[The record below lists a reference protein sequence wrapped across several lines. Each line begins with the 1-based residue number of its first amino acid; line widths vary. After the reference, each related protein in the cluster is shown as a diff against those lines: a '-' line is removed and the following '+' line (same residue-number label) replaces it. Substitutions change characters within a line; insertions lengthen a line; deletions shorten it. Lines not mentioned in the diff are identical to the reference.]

1 MEEVLVMSSRY
12 KKYLTFSIIIYIT
25 IFISSL
31 FIGRYEINLND
42 IFNLNFHSFQLEK
55 NIIFNL
61 RLPRAIIAS
70 LAGISLSL
78 SGLIYQE
85 TFQNDLI
92 SQDLLGVSQG
102 AGIGA
107 AIGIVFGLSNFFII
121 SLSFSFGILTVL
133 LTVLISNIFKNKNN
147 ITLILSGIIVGSFM
161 SSILTSIKY
170 FVNPETQLAT
180 IVYWLMGSFANVTYQ
195 NILFVFPIV
204 LILSAILFFISHRI
218 NLVALGKEETETKG
232 VNYILYRNLIVAI
245 ATLLTATIVSI
256 CGTISWVGLI
266 TPHIVRVL
274 LGRNVNRTLPFC
286 TVFGATFTLIADALS
301 RSLAQSEIP
310 ISAITGVL
318 GSIIFTI
325 ILFNRYNQKG
335 ITKNDINVID
345 NIKFAENSENV
356 SIKND
361 AVSLLCINNL
371 YYKYNKQS
379 EYILNNISLCIKQND
394 FILLYGANGSGKTT
408 LLKLIA
414 GILKPTSGNVLIK
427 FSDKLQKSIFVD
439 INKLSLID
447 RSKYI
452 SYVRQD
458 FYNISNI
465 LVRDY
470 LILGMV
476 NELKFYE
483 KPTKEQMKNVE
494 KFANELSIAKFLDKK
509 FSELSGGEKQLVAIC
524 QSLLQNSS
532 ILIFDEPTASLD
544 SDNQELVISTLAKLT
559 TTYNKTI
566 ILSTHNKEHK
576 NTAGCTIKI
585 LKEGAFI

>member
-170 FVNPETQLAT
+170 LVNPETQLAT

-361 AVSLLCINNL
+361 AVSLLCISNL

-394 FILLYGANGSGKTT
+394 FILLYAANGSGKTT

-414 GILKPTSGNVLIK
+414 GILKPTFGNVLIK
-427 FSDKLQKSIFVD
+427 FSHKLQKDIFVD
-439 INKLSLID
+439 INKLSLLD

-544 SDNQELVISTLAKLT
+544 SDNQELVISTLTKLT

>member
-204 LILSAILFFISHRI
+204 LILSTILFFISHRI

-361 AVSLLCINNL
+361 AVSLLCISNL

-414 GILKPTSGNVLIK
+414 GILKPTFGNVLIK
-427 FSDKLQKSIFVD
+427 FSDKLQKDIFVD
-439 INKLSLID
+439 INKLSLLD

-544 SDNQELVISTLAKLT
+544 SDNQELVISTLTKLT

-585 LKEGAFI
+585 LKDGTFI

>member
-170 FVNPETQLAT
+170 LVNPETQLAT

-361 AVSLLCINNL
+361 AVSLLCISNL

-379 EYILNNISLCIKQND
+379 EYILKNISLCIKQND

-414 GILKPTSGNVLIK
+414 GILKPTFGNVLIK
-427 FSDKLQKSIFVD
+427 FSDKLQKDIFVD
-439 INKLSLID
+439 INKLSLLD

-544 SDNQELVISTLAKLT
+544 SDNQELVISTLTKLT